1 MDASSVRLP
10 GTRNLQLHAL
20 LWSDDAGSTPLVF
33 VHGFGHDS
41 HVWDASAPLVA
52 PHYRTLAIDLPG
64 HGDSDRDPQQLYDPL
79 SLSES
84 LECALDALNAERVV
98 LVGHSLGGRV
108 SMHFAIR
115 RPERMAGLVL
125 VDSAPQHDP
134 RGSARIRG
142 ETESAELVF
151 RSVREYETQLAEH
164 YPATKPAV
172 LAGLARHWLR
182 ERDDGM
188 FEPKIDPIF
197 RRAERGGRTQQ
208 ELDAESDAQRE
219 MLWDRL
225 PKVECPTLL
234 IRGSASDILSADVS
248 DRLVED
254 VLPNGHFVE
263 IPRASHSVM
272 LDNPEAFNQ
281 ALTDFVL
288 G

>member
-1 MDASSVRLP
+1 
-10 GTRNLQLHAL
+10 
-20 LWSDDAGSTPLVF
+20 
-33 VHGFGHDS
+33 
-41 HVWDASAPLVA
+41 
-52 PHYRTLAIDLPG
+52 
-64 HGDSDRDPQQLYDPL
+64 
-79 SLSES
+79 
-84 LECALDALNAERVV
+84 
-98 LVGHSLGGRV
+98 
-108 SMHFAIR
+108 
-115 RPERMAGLVL
+115 
-125 VDSAPQHDP
+125 
-134 RGSARIRG
+134 
-142 ETESAELVF
+142 
-151 RSVREYETQLAEH
+151 
-164 YPATKPAV
+164 
-172 LAGLARHWLR
+172 
-182 ERDDGM
+182 M
-188 FEPKIDPIF
+188 FEPKIAPIF